1 MTGNFRFN
9 INCLIFILP
18 YISKRTN
25 VFPDEYAL
33 FWFRCPPVVN
43 PDFRIYFISVQDN
56 LPDLLFDT
64 NPCGLRLCFV
74 RSGVTNDVVFEYQV
88 VRLPSN
94 TNPGGF
100 STGPIVF
107 NDILFETIAMG
118 GHSPRFVAEKD
129 PIPMVQADKVATKQI
144 VGIFVPDGNAES
156 TVPFQNIVFKQPVP
170 DPPAQKQTVGSI
182 TAGDTLA
189 DDGAL

>member
-1 MTGNFRFN
+1 MS
-9 INCLIFILP
+9 P
-18 YISKRTN
+18 
-25 VFPDEYAL
+25 
-33 FWFRCPPVVN
+33 
-43 PDFRIYFISVQDN
+43 
-56 LPDLLFDT
+56 
-64 NPCGLRLCFV
+64 
-74 RSGVTNDVVFEYQV
+74 
-88 VRLPSN
+88 N

-100 STGPIVF
+100 STGSIVF
-107 NDILFETIAMG
+107 DDILFEAIAMG
-118 GHSPRFVAEKD
+118 GHSQRLFAEKNSV
-129 PIPMVQADKVATKQI
+129 PMVQTDKVATKQI